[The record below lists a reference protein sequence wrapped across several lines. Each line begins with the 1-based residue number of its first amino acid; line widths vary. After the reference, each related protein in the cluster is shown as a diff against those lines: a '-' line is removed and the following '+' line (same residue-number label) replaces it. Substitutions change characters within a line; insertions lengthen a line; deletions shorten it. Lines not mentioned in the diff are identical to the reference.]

1 MPDVSTT
8 LVTAA
13 IAIGL
18 THTILGPDHYLP
30 FVMLARARRWSWAR
44 TLGVTA
50 ICGVAHVLSSII
62 LGGIGLALGAAVSR
76 VEALEAVRGDWAAW
90 VLIAFGL
97 AYALWG
103 FRRALRDRKGFEPHT
118 HGACVHVHTH
128 GQRPHAHAHRDELP
142 GSRATFWALLLAF
155 VLGPCE
161 PLIPL
166 FMLPASR
173 GRWDEAVMTAV
184 AFGVTTVVTM
194 VGATALALAGLKQI
208 RLAPLER
215 WAHAL
220 AGMVVAGSGMAIVA
234 LGL

>member
-1 MPDVSTT
+1 MPDLSTT

-18 THTILGPDHYLP
+18 THTLLGPDHYLP
-30 FVMLARARRWSWAR
+30 FVMLARARSWSWPR

-50 ICGVAHVLSSII
+50 VCGLAHVLGSIV
-62 LGGIGLALGAAVSR
+62 LGGLGLALGAAVSN
-76 VEALEAVRGDWAAW
+76 VEALEGIRGDWAAW
-90 VLIAFGL
+90 MLIAFGS

-103 FRRALRDRKGFEPHT
+103 LRRGLREKKGLEPHT
-118 HGACVHVHTH
+118 HGGCVHVHTH
-128 GQRPHAHAHRDELP
+128 GGKPHRHEDKLP

-166 FMLPASR
+166 FVLPASR
-173 GRWDEAVMTAV
+173 GRWGEAVMTAV

-194 VGATALALAGLKQI
+194 VGATALALAGLKQV

-220 AGMVVAGSGMAIVA
+220 AGVVVAGSGLAIVA